1 MYKYSDVLNPKIHK
15 NDKFKVQKHTCLN
28 SRFHLENKPNYISSL
43 FLFYYFLF
51 VREFVKTR
59 TGVVSNYR
67 TY

>member
-28 SRFHLENKPNYISSL
+28 SRFHLENKPNYISPF
-43 FLFYYFLF
+43 FLNFLI

-59 TGVVSNYR
+59 TGVVSICR